1 MVSLSHRLF
10 SRLAL
15 VCILITHTLSCEKLE
30 LPGTSGA
37 GGSDSTIKPPVE
49 SPSDSTDLGIPICTV
64 VQAYNQ
70 PVGTLV
76 YVDAYIWGYVDGTT
90 YSKATFGAPKE
101 KANTNML
108 IGDADADGEPL
119 LCMPVKL
126 KSNADGDWREIF
138 NLYKKPELIGKRVRL
153 CGVVIEYFKRK
164 GLDKLMLYQWLEAEE
179 DNSDKPGDNPPSD
192 NSTPDDD
199 KTDYPS
205 INDTADE
212 VVSGRISRK
221 RL

>member
-1 MVSLSHRLF
+1 MAFLFRYLSPRI
-10 SRLAL
+10 AL
-15 VCILITHTLSCEKLE
+15 MCILITHTLSCEKLE
-30 LPGTSGA
+30 LPDA
-37 GGSDSTIKPPVE
+37 GGVGGDGSTAKPPVE

-90 YSKATFGAPKE
+90 YSKATFGAPKDN
-101 KANTNML
+101 ANTNML
-108 IGDADADGEPL
+108 IGDADAWGEPL

-138 NLYKKPELIGKRVRL
+138 NLYAKPELVGKRVRL
-153 CGVVIEYFKRK
+153 CGVIIEYFKRK
-164 GLDKLMLYQWLEAEE
+164 GLDKLMFYKWLETEE
-179 DNSDKPGDNPPSD
+179 DSSEKPGDNPPSD
-192 NSTPDDD
+192 DSTSVDDR
-199 KTDYPS
+199 TDYPA